1 MKDLKILLSVG
12 FALLLIYAI
21 AEYNRP
27 KPVNWRSSMYY
38 LDKIPFGT
46 YALYQQLAHIYPGSQ
61 ITKTNQPI
69 YNALHHT
76 GVQGNY
82 FVLSNSISLG
92 KADYHALV
100 DYLKAGNNVFIAA
113 YSWEGTLADTLNL
126 DVQAGFAKGNLGLNF
141 TNLKLKQAK
150 PYHFEHDI
158 SNSYFSSFD
167 TAHAVVL
174 SRNTAGKSNYLRF
187 SFGKGNLY
195 LCANPHLFTNY
206 SLLTPQGADYA
217 AKALSY
223 LPTTANLYWD
233 EYQNHDIPED
243 DSPLRVL
250 FSHESLKW
258 AYYISLL
265 TTLIFVVF
273 EIKRRQRVIPIAD
286 PLQNTTLDF
295 VRVVGQVY
303 YESRDNSNIAR
314 KKITYL
320 LEHWRT
326 WYNLK
331 TQALNREFTD
341 LLAQKAGLAP
351 DFALELVTYINYIH
365 PLQRVTDAELI
376 ELNQLIEKYYTLTG
390 LHGKRTV

>member
-1 MKDLKILLSVG
+1 MKDLKILLAVG
-12 FALLLIYAI
+12 FALLLVYAV
-21 AEYNRP
+21 AEYNKP

-38 LDKIPFGT
+38 QDKIPFGT
-46 YALYQQLAHIYPGSQ
+46 YALYQQLGQLYPGSQ
-61 ITKTNQPI
+61 VIKTNKPI

-76 GVQGNY
+76 GIQGNY
-82 FVLSNSISLG
+82 FILANSVELG

-100 DYLKAGNNVFIAA
+100 DYLKAGNNVFITA
-113 YSWEGTLADTLNL
+113 YSWEGVLADTLKL
-126 DVQAGFAKGNLGLNF
+126 DVQAGFQKGNMGLNF
-141 TNLKLKQAK
+141 TNPALKQNQ

-174 SRNTAGKSNYLRF
+174 SKNTQGKSNYLRF
-187 SFGKGNLY
+187 AYGKGNLY
-195 LCANPHLFTNY
+195 VCANPHLFTNY
-206 SLLTPQGADYA
+206 SLLKPQGADYA

-223 LPTTANLYWD
+223 LPTTPTLYWD
-233 EYQNHDIPED
+233 QYQNHDIPED

-250 FSHESLKW
+250 FSNDSLRW

-265 TTLIFVVF
+265 TTLIFILF
-273 EIKRRQRVIPIAD
+273 EIKRRQRIIPIAD

-303 YESRDNSNIAR
+303 YESRDNSNIAH

-326 WYNLK
+326 QYNLK
-331 TQALNREFTD
+331 TQVLNREFTE
-341 LLAQKAGLAP
+341 LLAQKAGLEP
-351 DFALELVTYINYIH
+351 KFALELITYINYIH
-365 PLQRVTDAELI
+365 TLQRVTDAELI
-376 ELNQLIEKYYTLTG
+376 ELNNLIEKYYTETG